1 MSRLSAT
8 TFRIHRWL
16 GWIVGLQVLVW
27 VLGGLVFAWLP
38 FDGWVKARD
47 TVQPPAVQLPAGW
60 AQRVAPALQDL
71 GAVTS
76 VAAVATPMG
85 PALRVVPVD
94 GAPGLLPADGS
105 AWVAPDA
112 AAVQRFAAAM
122 HKQQA
127 PVRDVQRL
135 AEAPRRLGLVDEVG
149 GRRDL
154 WRVRFDDA
162 LGSRVYLDGPTG
174 VLLAVRTEAWVWY
187 DFLFRLHVMDYSG
200 GEDFNSTLMRVAS
213 TVAFGLVLA
222 GMVLAVL
229 ALQRRWRRHRAR
241 A

>member
-1 MSRLSAT
+1 M
-8 TFRIHRWL
+8 
-16 GWIVGLQVLVW
+16 
-27 VLGGLVFAWLP
+27 
-38 FDGWVKARD
+38 
-47 TVQPPAVQLPAGW
+47 
-60 AQRVAPALQDL
+60 APALQAL
-71 GAVTS
+71 GAVAS
-76 VAAVATPMG
+76 RRGGGHADAARRCG
-85 PALRVVPVD
+85 SQPVD
-94 GAPGLLPADGS
+94 GAAT
-105 AWVAPDA
+105 A
-112 AAVQRFAAAM
+112 AAGRRQRLGR
-122 HKQQA
+122 A
-127 PVRDVQRL
+127 PTPPRCSASRRRCTSSRRRCATCSAL

-229 ALQRRWRRHRAR
+229 ALQRRWRRHRTR